1 MGSPDKINPKHIKQ
15 SSLNTQTQKEKATP
29 GDEDIDTQ
37 ESDQTKADANRLK
50 LAPTRLCTGI
60 ASRICVFCR
69 CSAGQTRLQKYSKV
83 TRDTLKFSFHQ

>member
-50 LAPTRLCTGI
+50 LAPTRISHLCI
-60 ASRICVFCR
+60 LS
-69 CSAGQTRLQKYSKV
+69 LQCWPKHVCKNIQ
-83 TRDTLKFSFHQ
+83 K